1 MFRIKICGVTRP
13 EDAAHAV
20 ACGAE
25 AIGINFFP
33 GSPRFVPTDVA
44 SEIVEAVADRAEVV
58 GVFVNESPG
67 TIVALCA
74 QLGIRRVQLH
84 GDEPPGD
91 ASRIPLWRMKAVHA
105 DRTPDLPALL
115 AYPCEAFLFDAGG
128 KGAYGGTGRELAWGA
143 VPGGRGWTGSGRSA
157 EAVAPCG
164 RAHPLERRARHPR
177 GTPVRSRC
185 RLRRGVVPG
194 KERPGQGENVH
205 RTRESGVPHCRS
217 VRGTGCRIRRATSA
231 PSGEGTSP
239 RR

>member
-33 GSPRFVPTDVA
+33 GSPRFVPA
-44 SEIVEAVADRAEVV
+44 ILAREIVEAVEDRAEVV
-58 GVFVNESPG
+58 GVFVNESPE
-67 TIVALCA
+67 TIVALCGR
-74 QLGIRRVQLH
+74 LGIRRVQLH

-128 KGAYGGTGRELAWGA
+128 KGAYGGTGRELAWEELGERFPG
-143 VPGGRGWTGSGRSA
+143 VVGERGPGGARKPWLLAGGLTPSNVERAILAARPFGVDVASGVESS
-157 EAVAPCG
+157 PG
-164 RAHPLERRARHPR
+164 RKD
-177 GTPVRSRC
+177 
-185 RLRRGVVPG
+185 PG
-194 KERPGQGENVH
+194 KVKTFIERAKAGFRLVE
-205 RTRESGVPHCRS
+205 
-217 VRGTGCRIRRATSA
+217 A
-231 PSGEGTSP
+231 
-239 RR
+239 

>member
-33 GSPRFVPTDVA
+33 GSPRFVPAAVA
-44 SEIVEAVADRAEVV
+44 REIIAAVADRAEVV

-67 TIVALCA
+67 TIVTLCGR
-74 QLGIRRVQLH
+74 LGIRRVQLH
-84 GDEPPGD
+84 GDESSGD

-128 KGAYGGTGRELAWGA
+128 KGAYGGTGRELAWGELGERF
-143 VPGGRGWTGSGRSA
+143 PGIAGERGSGGARKPWFLAGGLTPSNVERA
-157 EAVAPCG
+157 ILAARPFGVDVA
-164 RAHPLERRARHPR
+164 
-177 GTPVRSRC
+177 
-185 RLRRGVVPG
+185 
-194 KERPGQGENVH
+194 
-205 RTRESGVPHCRS
+205 SGVESSPGRKDPDM
-217 VRGTGCRIRRATSA
+217 VKTFIERANAGFRIAES
-231 PSGEGTSP
+231 
-239 RR
+239 